1 VPRHLTEKG
10 RKVTTPEHS
19 SAPSPDRII
28 YRQRDLQALLGLS
41 RNAIERL
48 MAEEGLS
55 APIQLGPRSKGWLA
69 SEVHAWLDRR
79 KAERDVRE
87 RPLRPCA

>member
-1 VPRHLTEKG
+1 
-10 RKVTTPEHS
+10 VTIPDN
-19 SAPSPDRII
+19 SAAQGGRII
-28 YRQRDLQALLGLS
+28 YRQRDLEALLGLS

-69 SEVHAWLDRR
+69 DEVHAWLERR
-79 KAERDVRE
+79 KAERDARE

>member
-1 VPRHLTEKG
+1 MTAQEELTGPPAG
-10 RKVTTPEHS
+10 RL
-19 SAPSPDRII
+19 I
-28 YRQRDLQALLGLS
+28 YRQRDLQQLLGLS

-69 SEVHAWLDRR
+69 SEVHDWLDRR
-79 KAERDVRE
+79 KAERSERE
-87 RPLRPCA
+87 RPERPCA

>member
-1 VPRHLTEKG
+1 MSVEEGPASG
-10 RKVTTPEHS
+10 RL
-19 SAPSPDRII
+19 I

-48 MAEEGLS
+48 ILEHGFS

-69 SEVHAWLDRR
+69 SEVHDWLERR
-79 KAERDVRE
+79 KAEREE
-87 RPLRPCA
+87 RDRPERPCA

>member
-1 VPRHLTEKG
+1 MLEG
-10 RKVTTPEHS
+10 NA
-19 SAPSPDRII
+19 APTGRII
-28 YRQRDLQALLGLS
+28 YRQRDLQVLLGLS

-69 SEVHAWLDRR
+69 DEVHAWLDRR
-79 KAERDVRE
+79 KAERDTRE
-87 RPLRPCA
+87 RPERPCA

>member
-1 VPRHLTEKG
+1 MTKEG
-10 RKVTTPEHS
+10 NAATGS
-19 SAPSPDRII
+19 GRII

-55 APIQLGPRSKGWLA
+55 PPIQLGPRSKGWLA
-69 SEVHAWLDRR
+69 EEVHSWLDRR
-79 KAERDVRE
+79 KAERDARE

>member
-1 VPRHLTEKG
+1 VRRTELEG
-10 RKVTTPEHS
+10 TKVTTDNIAAS
-19 SAPSPDRII
+19 TTGRLI

-55 APIQLGPRSKGWLA
+55 PPIQLGPRSKGWLA
-69 SEVHAWLDRR
+69 EEVHAWLEKR
-79 KAERDVRE
+79 KAERDTRE
-87 RPLRPCA
+87 RPQRPCA

>member
-1 VPRHLTEKG
+1 MTDLPT
-10 RKVTTPEHS
+10 
-19 SAPSPDRII
+19 APTAATDRLI

-69 SEVHAWLDRR
+69 SEVHDWLEQR
-79 KAERDVRE
+79 KAERAE
-87 RPLRPCA
+87 RDRPERPCASH

>member
-1 VPRHLTEKG
+1 MTVQNDATSPPAG
-10 RKVTTPEHS
+10 RL
-19 SAPSPDRII
+19 I
-28 YRQRDLQALLGLS
+28 YRQRDLQQLLGLS

-69 SEVHAWLDRR
+69 SEVHDWLERR
-79 KAERDVRE
+79 KVERNK
-87 RPLRPCA
+87 RPRPERPCA